1 MSSIEGKNK
10 AIFLPRNGK
19 LKKLGIFG
27 GTFDPIH
34 LGHLICAEQ
43 ISESLGLDIVIFIPC
58 ALPPHKPGY
67 RPADGKHRLAMID
80 LAIRGCEKFRV
91 SQIELSRGGIS
102 YTADTVTEIRSQI
115 GKDVEMWLILGL
127 DAYMDLPTWKDPDL
141 ILGQCKIA
149 VATRPGYSL
158 GSVRPISNNIEFVEI
173 TAVDISS
180 SEIRKRIAEG
190 KSIRFLVP
198 DAVEEYIRKVKP
210 YRLG

>member
-1 MSSIEGKNK
+1 MSSGKGK
-10 AIFLPRNGK
+10 SKEIFLPQNGE
-19 LKKLGIFG
+19 LRKLGIFG

-43 ISESLGLDIVIFIPC
+43 ISESLGLDIVIFVPC
-58 ALPPHKPGY
+58 ALPPHKPSY
-67 RPADGKHRLAMID
+67 CPAEGKHRLAMID
-80 LAIRGCEKFRV
+80 LAIRGCEKFRS

-102 YTADTVTEIRSQI
+102 YTVDTVTEIRSQV
-115 GKDVEMWLILGL
+115 GKDIDLWLILGL

-141 ILGQCKIA
+141 ILDQCKIA

-158 GSVRPISNNIEFVEI
+158 GSVRPLSKNIEFIEI

-180 SEIRKRIAEG
+180 SEIRRRIAEG

-198 DAVEEYIRKVKP
+198 DAVEKYIRKVNP